1 MKTTSRKFLAG
12 LALMTFLVYGY
23 NKMTDY
29 DHPIHL
35 QNGSALEFTP
45 QVNGVLPTPPEL
57 LGISVK
63 KP

>member
-1 MKTTSRKFLAG
+1 
-12 LALMTFLVYGY
+12 MTFLVYGY